1 MTRFPQMQRPTR
13 APRVS
18 LRGRIGV
25 TIQLENG
32 RRRPAKLHLLSS
44 TGGLLEISNYLEERS
59 NVRLGFPMGE
69 LIVQPKAE
77 MLFPMWG
84 ANGYLQPFRFTQLV
98 ADERRMLET
107 EITELLKHARVAP
120 PRGKGGGRPP
130 PPFFLKFFYRPALS
144 SPP

>member
-32 RRRPAKLHLLSS
+32 RRRPAKLHLLSI

-59 NVRLGFPMGE
+59 NVRLGFPIGE
-69 LIVQPKAE
+69 SIVQPKAE

-84 ANGYLQPFRFTQLV
+84 ANGYLQPFRFTQLW
-98 ADERRMLET
+98 AEERRMLET
-107 EITELLKHARVAP
+107 EITELLKQTVARSAP
-120 PRGKGGGRPP
+120 GQGTGLRPP
-130 PPFFLKFFYRPALS
+130 PFYLES
-144 SPP
+144 F

>member
-32 RRRPAKLHLLSS
+32 RRRPAKLHLLSI

-59 NVRLGFPMGE
+59 NVRLGFPIGE
-69 LIVQPKAE
+69 SIVQPKAE

-84 ANGYLQPFRFTQLV
+84 ANGYLQPFRFTQLW
-98 ADERRMLET
+98 AEERRMLET
-107 EITELLKHARVAP
+107 EITELLKQTVARSAP
-120 PRGKGGGRPP
+120 GQGTGLRPP
-130 PPFFLKFFYRPALS
+130 PFYLE
-144 SPP
+144 